1 MPEWTPKQRAAIQAR
16 NRSIL
21 VSAAAGSG
29 KTTVLI
35 ERIMALLREGVGI
48 EHMLVVTFTRA
59 AASEMRERLQRV
71 LTEEARSNKALKAQ
85 RDRLGTAD
93 ISTLHQFCIKLI
105 RRHFQAVGTDPMAG
119 VGDEGLLKSLLD
131 RALSEEMEALYEQPD
146 EDGSRLI
153 DQYTDV
159 QIEDM
164 VRKLYVFLRAQ
175 EDPWEWLDH
184 HLEQA
189 DRVEF
194 PRLPWFSEL
203 RAAALRE
210 AEEAVSLTGRCL
222 QITCLPNG
230 PARYES
236 AAHAD
241 MEIAREVRDMLARAE
256 VIPAEW
262 TAGFIRLPSTK
273 APAEESEELRE
284 RFKALRQAA
293 KDCLNTAL
301 SLLPRGDAQTQKAAE
316 DIRYTLPALRA
327 LCALTKQTHERYGE
341 YKSARQLWDYSD
353 LEHLALA
360 CLKDPAVRAREQGH
374 YKALFVDEYQDIS
387 RIQEAIIRR
396 LHGEDSS
403 LFMVGDVKQSI
414 YRFRLAEPGLFLDKY
429 ARFDDAEGA
438 AERVITLSENFRSR
452 DNILLAVN
460 HVFDH
465 TLRGGSLEIGYGS
478 EERLYP
484 GTHSTL
490 DPACELHLI
499 LPESTD
505 SASEEDDDPPA
516 ALKSE
521 DGEETETQSEEI
533 PGASAREAALM
544 ARLMTNLR
552 GSMIEEKGVS
562 RKLSWRDMVVLLRS
576 ASGRAE
582 TIARVLR
589 DQGIPVYS
597 DADQQFFDLIEV
609 SDVLTLLHVLDNP
622 LDDERLMAALA
633 APPFEFEPDDFVR
646 VRAQADKRLPFHQVF
661 FSLQDSD
668 PQVKEAIQ
676 TMAAWRVQCEN
687 RPLDSFLRWLLR
699 ETGIYARA
707 GAKPQGELRRANLR
721 LLCERAGPNPAPQTL
736 HGFLSRVKEARRQ
749 NDTRAAATLGAGEDV
764 VRIMTIHKSKG
775 LEFPVVFLPDLSHRF
790 RMGRQKGDLLLLDP
804 VSGPALKL
812 VDPDRRLTHDT
823 LWGKAIQLKKDRQT
837 RAEEARLLYVAMT
850 RAKERLVLISAPRN
864 IDSERKKWEM
874 SVGSAGADRAANM
887 LEWIGASLWP
897 ALQSGEDAMWQ
908 APGGS
913 RFHIHYHL
921 SGQLKA
927 QTAAAKG
934 LPFPPLGSE
943 APGDEIIRMLS
954 PLPAPSSHP
963 LKMSVTGL
971 THRETLMEEETP
983 VIKRL
988 PLERLVRPL
997 SGSAP
1002 KLPGL
1007 ERGTAA
1013 HKALGSL
1020 PLEALRGHH
1029 GEALRQAVTEGLD
1042 ALAGREILQPAERE
1056 AVDAGVLCAFY
1067 ESPLGQRLLAAGT
1080 VEREWPFTLL
1090 CEQQLILQGVLDC
1103 CFLEEDGWVLIDYKT
1118 DRIAPD
1124 MIALRYRSQLRWY
1137 MRALRDITGQ
1147 PVKEACLYALEHGT
1161 FIPIT
1166 EDEPIRYEEQEV
1178 GQDAQRADGRHL

>member
-35 ERIMALLREGVGI
+35 ERIMALLREGLGI

-59 AASEMRERLQRV
+59 AASEMRERLQRA
-71 LTEEARSNKALKAQ
+71 LTQEARTSKALKAQ

-159 QIEDM
+159 QVEEM
-164 VRKLYVFLRAQ
+164 VRKLYIFLRAQ

-184 HLEQA
+184 HLELA
-189 DRVEF
+189 KTGDI
-194 PRLPWFSEL
+194 SEL
-203 RAAALRE
+203 SWFAELREAALRE
-210 AEEAVSLTGRCL
+210 AEEAVGLIDRCTLLTR
-222 QITCLPNG
+222 QAAG
-230 PARYES
+230 PARYGS
-236 AAHAD
+236 AARTD
-241 MEIAREVRDMLARAE
+241 MEVVRAVRDRLTRGE
-256 VIPAEW
+256 VIPADW
-262 TAGFIRLPSTK
+262 TADFVRLPSTK

-284 RFKALRQAA
+284 RFKGLRQAA

-301 SLLPRGDAQTQKAAE
+301 NLLPRGDAQTQKAAD

-327 LCALTKQTHERYGE
+327 LCTLTRKTHERYGE

-360 CLKDPAVRAREQGH
+360 CLKNPIVRAREQAH

-465 TLRGGSLEIGYGS
+465 TLRGGALEISYGS

-484 GTHSTL
+484 GIHSSR

-505 SASEEDDDPPA
+505 PADDEEAQADEAPDAKDGDDA
-516 ALKSE
+516 Q
-521 DGEETETQSEEI
+521 GEEI
-533 PGASAREAALM
+533 PGASSREAALM
-544 ARLMTNLR
+544 AKLMAGLR
-552 GSMIEEKGVS
+552 GTLIEEKGVS
-562 RKLSWRDMVVLLRS
+562 RQLSWRDMVVLLRS

-661 FSLQDSD
+661 FSLEGSD
-668 PQVKEAIQ
+668 PQVKQAIDS
-676 TMAAWRVQCEN
+676 MAAWRVQCEN

-790 RMGRQKGDLLLLDP
+790 RVGRQGGDLLLLDTI
-804 VSGPALKL
+804 SGPALKL

-850 RAKERLVLISAPRN
+850 RAKERLVLISAPRS
-864 IDSERKKWEM
+864 IDGERKKWEM

-887 LEWIGASLWP
+887 LEWIGSSLWP
-897 ALQSGEDAMWQ
+897 ALQPGEDAMWE

-921 SGQLKA
+921 SGQLRAQPAAGKA
-927 QTAAAKG
+927 

-943 APGDEIIRMLS
+943 MPGAEIISLLS
-954 PLPAPSSHP
+954 PLPAPSNHP
-963 LKMSVTGL
+963 LKMSVTQL
-971 THRETLMEEETP
+971 THREVEMEEETP
-983 VIKRL
+983 GIKRL

-1002 KLPGL
+1002 KLPGM

-1020 PLEALRGHH
+1020 PLEALRELH
-1029 GEALRQAVTEGLD
+1029 GEALLRAVTLGLD
-1042 ALAGREILQPAERE
+1042 ALARQEILQPPERE
-1056 AVDAGVLCAFY
+1056 AVEANALCAFY
-1067 ESPLGQRLLAAGT
+1067 ESPLGQRLLGAET

-1103 CFLEEDGWVLIDYKT
+1103 CFLEEEGWVLIDYKT
-1118 DRIAPD
+1118 DRIPPD
-1124 MIALRYRSQLRWY
+1124 AIALRYRSQLRWY
-1137 MRALRDITGQ
+1137 MRALREITGY
-1147 PVKEACLYALEHGT
+1147 PVKAACLYALEHGS
-1161 FIPIT
+1161 FIDIT
-1166 EDEPIRYEEQEV
+1166 EDEAICYEEQEV